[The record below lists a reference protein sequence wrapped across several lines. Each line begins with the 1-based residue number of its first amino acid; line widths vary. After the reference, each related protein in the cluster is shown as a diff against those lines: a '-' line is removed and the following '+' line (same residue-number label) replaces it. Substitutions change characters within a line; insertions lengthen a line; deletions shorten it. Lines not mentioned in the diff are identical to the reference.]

1 MYSQDM
7 LISAG
12 FGLVYFCLAIPTAVV
27 SNEWKNMESPYDGSG
42 NIYSDIST
50 IADSLAAAS
59 VSFCLCTGS
68 YKCTAI

>member
-7 LISAG
+7 FISAG
-12 FGLVYFCLAIPTAVV
+12 FGLVYFCLAIPTAVI
-27 SNEWKNMESPYDGSG
+27 SNEWKNMESPYEGSG

-59 VSFCLCTGS
+59 VRFYLSTHN
-68 YKCTAI
+68 YKCTAT